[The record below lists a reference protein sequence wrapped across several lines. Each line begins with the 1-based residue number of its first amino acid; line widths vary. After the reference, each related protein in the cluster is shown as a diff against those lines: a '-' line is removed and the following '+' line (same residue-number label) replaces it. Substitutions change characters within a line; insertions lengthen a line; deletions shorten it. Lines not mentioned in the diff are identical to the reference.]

1 MTSEKCKLQISSSS
15 ALERGRAV
23 QIVLKDN
30 QDSIEPHFAILPP
43 PSTVHSLRSVRWEV
57 MVVLNLIGGSLHNV
71 DNESSGLVGRPLC
84 QVTSLKTSKKPPPA
98 VISTDY
104 DRKLAFWK
112 PQKPLGDVTSSSN
125 SWKKLDFVP
134 FGNQHLTLSR
144 LLVKGAE
151 SHSGTQSYKLA
162 LLWHVCHTLNMD

>member
-1 MTSEKCKLQISSSS
+1 M
-15 ALERGRAV
+15 
-23 QIVLKDN
+23 IVLD
-30 QDSIEPHFAILPP
+30 
-43 PSTVHSLRSVRWEV
+43 
-57 MVVLNLIGGSLHNV
+57 LIGGSLHNC

-134 FGNQHLTLSR
+134 FGNQHLTLTTV
-144 LLVKGAE
+144 LVEGAE
-151 SHSGTQSYKLA
+151 SHCWYTKLQTCLTVTHLIHNEGEIFETYILKPLVLGTPFYGT
-162 LLWHVCHTLNMD
+162 TLNKIKPYTSVIFVMYVMLI

>member
-1 MTSEKCKLQISSSS
+1 M
-15 ALERGRAV
+15 
-23 QIVLKDN
+23 IVLD
-30 QDSIEPHFAILPP
+30 
-43 PSTVHSLRSVRWEV
+43 
-57 MVVLNLIGGSLHNV
+57 LIGVSLHNV

-134 FGNQHLTLSR
+134 FGNQHLSLTTV
-144 LLVKGAE
+144 LVEGAE
-151 SHSGTQSYKLA
+151 SHCWYTKLQTCLTVTHLIHLEGEILETYIKALSVGNTFLWYNTQ
-162 LLWHVCHTLNMD
+162 

>member
-1 MTSEKCKLQISSSS
+1 
-15 ALERGRAV
+15 
-23 QIVLKDN
+23 
-30 QDSIEPHFAILPP
+30 
-43 PSTVHSLRSVRWEV
+43 

-84 QVTSLKTSKKPPPA
+84 QVTSLKTSKKLPPA

-162 LLWHVCHTLNMD
+162 LL

>member
-1 MTSEKCKLQISSSS
+1 M
-15 ALERGRAV
+15 
-23 QIVLKDN
+23 IVLD
-30 QDSIEPHFAILPP
+30 
-43 PSTVHSLRSVRWEV
+43 
-57 MVVLNLIGGSLHNV
+57 LIGVSLHNV

-134 FGNQHLTLSR
+134 FGNQHLSLTTV
-144 LLVKGAE
+144 LVEGAE
-151 SHSGTQSYKLA
+151 SHCWYTKVQTYLA
-162 LLWHVCHTLNMD
+162 VTDL

>member
-1 MTSEKCKLQISSSS
+1 M
-15 ALERGRAV
+15 
-23 QIVLKDN
+23 IVLD
-30 QDSIEPHFAILPP
+30 
-43 PSTVHSLRSVRWEV
+43 
-57 MVVLNLIGGSLHNV
+57 LIGVSLHNV

-134 FGNQHLTLSR
+134 FGNQHLTLTR
-144 LLVKGAE
+144 LLVEGAE
-151 SHSGTQSYKLA
+151 SHCWYTKVQTYLA
-162 LLWHVCHTLNMD
+162 VTDLEGSAGRLT